1 MDIKWPDSNL
11 DQVYFIFLLAGTLI
25 VYHWPMRP
33 IKIKYW
39 NCTINTASIINSTNC
54 TINTIS
60 TINSTNCTIN
70 TTSTINSTNCTIN
83 TISTINNFRVNTKVL
98 IGRSSHK
105 NRNSKKESQF
115 SIIFVLAS
123 QYRSQSVLLNSAYIV
138 LSAFCPW
145 VRGGCIACR
154 RGAKLIHLQVV
165 HPGQRSLRLS
175 DL

>member
-39 NCTINTASIINSTNC
+39 NCTINTASI
-54 TINTIS
+54 
-60 TINSTNCTIN
+60 
-70 TTSTINSTNCTIN
+70 INSTNCTIN